1 MKCILLGTFK
11 RLKVPIRPVT
21 ALVFLALAPHPLRTA
36 EAPPRLPQ
44 TPGISIAV
52 YDENPSHIWNRL
64 YSALRVRED
73 SQGNRYGEDSLD
85 PMLWQQSEHLL
96 SQPSNGLALRLLDEF
111 LRTRAETLIRD
122 PLKRALL
129 QHDLW
134 AVFDWSVQ
142 QSSWT
147 GRPGYD
153 TEKRELQT
161 RLAEVLRRLAL
172 TKEQIKSLP
181 DNYAQAVASG
191 AFAPEYDPAQPQQP
205 FLPQDLFD
213 PHGPW
218 VCITPSPDLIGDGG
232 VAKLHVLNLSG
243 RSVFLV
249 FVRLPQGRQATLD
262 YFQTLW
268 NFPQPWVA
276 GSSLVDSDQSR
287 ANPDLPSFPA
297 GTQVALARQMM
308 LFDSQGNVVLSAITE
323 SVQIRV
329 YREVPTAPPNF
340 SVDRA
345 GMARNSGQDFFEI
358 RINRPLLFSG
368 KQGGLRAT
376 GRDERE
382 FPTFQTMGKDPSDSA
397 SRRAEPINTQPPIMQ
412 MCLHCHFGGGI
423 TSFNSVDSL
432 LKPTRRQ
439 QEPQD
444 VNYGPRY
451 WSENNAL
458 WWKEHRY
465 DWGLLNGYWNASV
478 TAR

>member
-1 MKCILLGTFK
+1 MRTA
-11 RLKVPIRPVT
+11 T
-21 ALVFLALAPHPLRTA
+21 ALVLLVFVPTPLWA
-36 EAPPRLPQ
+36 GEASSPSPQ
-44 TPGISIAV
+44 FPGVSIAV

-64 YSALRVRED
+64 YAALRVRED
-73 SQGNRYGEDSLD
+73 PQANKDGEDSLD
-85 PMLWQQSEHLL
+85 PMLWRETEHLL
-96 SQPSNGLALRLLDEF
+96 SQPSAGLALRTMNEF
-111 LRTRAETLIRD
+111 LRIRAETLIQS
-122 PLKRALL
+122 PLKRAML

-142 QSSWT
+142 QYSWT
-147 GRPGYD
+147 GRPRYG

-191 AFAPEYDPAQPQQP
+191 AFSAKYDPAHPEQP

-213 PHGPW
+213 PRGPW
-218 VCITPSPDLIGDGG
+218 VCITPSPELMGNGG

-249 FVRLPQGRQATLD
+249 FVRLPRGRQATFD

-276 GSSLVDSDQSR
+276 GPQPVASDQSQP
-287 ANPDLPSFPA
+287 NPDLPSFPA
-297 GTQVALARQMM
+297 ETQVALVRQMM
-308 LFDSQGNVVLSAITE
+308 LFDKQGNLVLSPITE

-329 YREVPTAPPNF
+329 YREITTAGKRDF
-340 SVDRA
+340 SAGRD

-358 RINRPLLFSG
+358 RISRPLLFSG

-382 FPTFQTMGKDPSDSA
+382 FPTFQTMGNDPIDSV
-397 SRRAEPINTQPPIMQ
+397 SGRVERIDTQVPTMQ
-412 MCLHCHFGGGI
+412 TCLHCHSGGGI
-423 TSFNSVDSL
+423 SSFNSLDSL

-439 QEPQD
+439 QEPRD
-444 VNYGPRY
+444 VNYGPWY
-451 WSENNAL
+451 WSESNAL
-458 WWKEHRY
+458 WWKKNRY
-465 DWGLLNGYWNASV
+465 DWGLLNGYWNARPTV
-478 TAR
+478 P